1 MKIYVYIVVTGLL
14 IAINFNI
21 KAQQSDSLFDARDSK
36 VYKTIKIGSR
46 VWMAENLNFEVKNS
60 WTYQNLPE
68 NGKKFGRLYSWDAAF
83 QACPSGWQLP
93 SDNDWKDLERFL
105 AMPESEIEKTEDWR
119 GTNQATRLVSDTSLG
134 FNLLFGGYRNLPS
147 NFLLLDSQAFFWTST
162 LLYDSAWMRQLFI
175 QNTKVYRRT
184 RPKSW
189 AFSVR
194 CIKNQ

>member
-1 MKIYVYIVVTGLL
+1 MKIYIYLFVLNLL
-14 IAINFNI
+14 FANNYHIE
-21 KAQQSDSLFDARDSK
+21 AQQFDTLFDIRDSK
-36 VYKTIKIGSR
+36 IYKITKIGSR
-46 VWMAENLNFEVKNS
+46 VWMAENLNYEVKNS

-68 NGKKFGRLYSWDAAF
+68 NGKKYGRLYSWDAAN
-83 QACPSGWQLP
+83 QVCPSGWQLP

-105 AMPESEIEKTEDWR
+105 AMPEAEIEKSDDWR
-119 GTNQATRLVSDTSLG
+119 GTNQTTRLVSDTTLG

-147 NFLLLDSQAFFWTST
+147 NFYLLDSQAFFWTST
-162 LLYDSAWMRQLFI
+162 LLYDSAWLRQLFI
-175 QNTKVYRRT
+175 QNPKIYRRT